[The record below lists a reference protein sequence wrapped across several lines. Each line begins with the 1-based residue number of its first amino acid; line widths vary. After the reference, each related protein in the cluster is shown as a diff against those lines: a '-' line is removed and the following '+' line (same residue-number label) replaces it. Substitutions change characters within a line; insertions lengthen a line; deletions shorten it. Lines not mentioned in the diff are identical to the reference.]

1 MLSERQS
8 FGLKDLVRTIYI
20 EDAVNGQ
27 CAEAVTENEQPRHEV
42 ANRHQSA
49 DRLNPPNFALLRTS
63 CKVVKSTPYRLDHF
77 AIVLCLSGHCSM
89 TAGHYHFNIQPHSL
103 HFIQPGMIN
112 AIEKASDDFQLYMV
126 LFKRE
131 FFADMYIKEGVME
144 SILDFNLDFP
154 PISMLN
160 EEDFARVHEIITQ
173 MELEYKRKESF
184 HLKMIQSMLMQ
195 LFYFSGRVFQD
206 EMQLQPAAPSR
217 SLQLV
222 QQFRKAV
229 DEEFMEKRT
238 VQQYADQLFV
248 SAKYLGEIVKKETGE
263 TPIKLIHKRLYQEAH
278 YLLNYSYLSVKE
290 ISDTLNFDT
299 PSHFSRF
306 FKQFAGYTPTAFK
319 NIAI

>member
-1 MLSERQS
+1 MNEQQP
-8 FGLKDLVRTIYI
+8 FVLKDLVRTIYI
-20 EDAVNGQ
+20 EDALNGQ
-27 CAEAVTENEQPRHEV
+27 CPDESDEAIQIEKEHKREEGIDP
-42 ANRHQSA
+42 A
-49 DRLNPPNFALLRTS
+49 NPPHFAMLKTS
-63 CKVVKSTPYRLDHF
+63 CKVVKSTPYRLDHY
-77 AIVLCLSGHCSM
+77 AIVLCLSGNCSM

-112 AIEKASDDFQLYMV
+112 VIEKASDNFQLYMV

-131 FFADMYIKEGVME
+131 FFSDMYIKEGVME
-144 SILDFNLDFP
+144 SLLDFNLDFP
-154 PISMLN
+154 PISLLN
-160 EEDFARVHEIITQ
+160 EGNFERVKGLISQ
-173 MELEYKRKESF
+173 MDVEYRKKEPF
-184 HLKMIQSMLMQ
+184 HQKMIQSMLMQ
-195 LFYFSGRVFQD
+195 LFYFAGRVFQD
-206 EMQLQPAAPSR
+206 EMQLQPSIPSR

-229 DEEFMEKRT
+229 DQEFMEKRT

-306 FKQFAGYTPTAFK
+306 FKQFAGYTPTEFK
-319 NIAI
+319 SIAI